1 MTNRV
6 PGTVSRVLK
15 HHNLNSGDV
24 YEEAAQQAVEAAE
37 ANVATSLAVGDFG
50 DSDLF
55 GGPMHYPV
63 LDIDLPCELVP
74 SSTPGHF
81 HLYIDHP
88 VSDGAYWDLI
98 AAMVA
103 CGIVQPGY
111 LGASRARGYTAARLP
126 WVRKEVTA

>member
-1 MTNRV
+1 MTGRV

-15 HHNLNSGDV
+15 HHNMDGDV

-37 ANVATSLAVGDFG
+37 ANVVTSLAADNSADVFLDVEA
-50 DSDLF
+50 
-55 GGPMHYPV
+55 MHYPV

-88 VSDGAYWDLI
+88 VPDGAYWDLI
-98 AAMVA
+98 GAMVA

-126 WVRKEVTA
+126 WVRKEGSA